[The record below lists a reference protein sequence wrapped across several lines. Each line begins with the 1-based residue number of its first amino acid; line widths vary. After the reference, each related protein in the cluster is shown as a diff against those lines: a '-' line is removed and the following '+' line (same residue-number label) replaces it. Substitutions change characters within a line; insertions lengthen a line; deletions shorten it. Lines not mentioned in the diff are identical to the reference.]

1 MTTCEKR
8 PGRYRL
14 TTAEITYHLPDYPH
28 ILRSIV
34 WQNLDLAP
42 TFPAR
47 RRFLAFWQ
55 RNLMHRLI
63 RSVHEDMKSTNVFK
77 LLESV
82 RMNRSLVS
90 VP

>member
-28 ILRSIV
+28 ILQSFV

-42 TFPAR
+42 TFPAL

-55 RNLMHRLI
+55 RNLEGKVH
-63 RSVHEDMKSTNVFK
+63 SVKVACSGIITSPQFRAVDTIVTLN
-77 LLESV
+77 
-82 RMNRSLVS
+82 
-90 VP
+90 